1 MGRARYAPFSIW
13 STQMSNISVF
23 RPRTRQPNDS
33 EVVTSLLLK
42 CHSRGMTVYVPPASG
57 VIPRNSLY
65 YSQEHKIMAINCQ
78 NPERAKLMLLRATN
92 NDTNVFLMWDVCND
106 GIVEK
111 NAPDGIEDWLDG
123 REPWNC

>member
-1 MGRARYAPFSIW
+1 
-13 STQMSNISVF
+13 MSNISVF

-42 CHSRGMTVYVPPASG
+42 CHNRGMTVYVPPASG
-57 VIPRNSLY
+57 VLPRNSLY
-65 YSQEHKIMAINCQ
+65 YSKEHKIMAINCQ
-78 NPERAKLMLLRATN
+78 SPERAKLMLLRATN
-92 NDTNVFLMWDVCND
+92 NDTNVFLMWDVCYD

-111 NAPDGIEDWLDG
+111 NAPDDIEKWLDG